1 MNNFDNSNN
10 KNGWNFFERE
20 AEKIGV
26 ALTGEAGGH
35 FSLYLAELK
44 LWNKKINLFRRKD
57 DREIIIKDFLDSLT
71 VCKYLPLNI
80 SLLDIGSGGGFPGI
94 PIKIA
99 RRDLRVVLSEVRT
112 KKIFFLRNVV
122 RVLGMNNLEVMD
134 PGGGNKEKFDFA
146 VSRAFGSFSE
156 IVEAGMPHLKE
167 NGTIICLKGRKGQEE
182 LDRELPLLKRKG
194 WDLEFV
200 EPTALPV
207 SGDKRVL
214 IGLKPNVSRET
225 FDKNL

>member
-1 MNNFDNSNN
+1 MNIIWDYF
-10 KNGWNFFERE
+10 KEE
-20 AEKIGV
+20 AKKIDV
-26 ALTGEAGGH
+26 FLNAEAVGR
-35 FSLYLAELK
+35 FSLYLEELK
-44 LWNKKINLFRRKD
+44 QWNQKINLFRRKD

-71 VCKYLPLNI
+71 VLEHLPLNI

-99 RRDLRVVLSEVRT
+99 RDDLRVVLSEVRT
-112 KKIFFLRNVV
+112 KKVFFLRNMV
-122 RVLGMNNLEVMD
+122 RVLGMNNLEVMNL
-134 PGGGNKEKFDFA
+134 GGDNKEKFDVA

-156 IVEAGMPHLKE
+156 IIEAGMPFLKK

-182 LDRELPLLKRKG
+182 LSRELPLIKRKG
-194 WDLEFV
+194 LGLDFV
-200 EPTALPV
+200 EQIALPI

-225 FDKNL
+225 FLKN